1 MQLARGY
8 FFSKTITSRRNTHPT
23 RTISREFR
31 NRYMKIVDSM
41 PDDEEIN
48 LSRHIK
54 GHVDKHGWITVDE
67 AASEKAVI
75 SALSKV
81 GPFFCFVG

>member
-1 MQLARGY
+1 
-8 FFSKTITSRRNTHPT
+8 
-23 RTISREFR
+23 
-31 NRYMKIVDSM
+31 MKIVDSM

-54 GHVDKHGWITVDE
+54 GHVDKQGWITVE
-67 AASEKAVI
+67 ESASEKAVI

-81 GPFFCFVG
+81 EPFFVCVG

>member
-1 MQLARGY
+1 
-8 FFSKTITSRRNTHPT
+8 
-23 RTISREFR
+23 
-31 NRYMKIVDSM
+31 M

-54 GHVDKHGWITVDE
+54 GHIDKNGWILVDE

-81 GPFFCFVG
+81 EPFFARVV

>member
-1 MQLARGY
+1 M
-8 FFSKTITSRRNTHPT
+8 
-23 RTISREFR
+23 E
-31 NRYMKIVDSM
+31 IVDSM
-41 PDDEEIN
+41 PEDEEID

-54 GHVDKHGWITVDE
+54 GHVDKNGWIYVDE

-81 GPFFCFVG
+81 EAFFVSIA